1 MNRMI
6 AITIRPGATTAAA
19 RLIWPSPW
27 RIPPP
32 AATSTSMNVP
42 SISENSLRH
51 SKRGSSNCAL
61 DPNSS
66 ASRWRVRGTSGAR
79 PWSSPCA
86 TRSSGIVTTYLE

>member
-19 RLIWPSPW
+19 RLILPWPC
-27 RIPPP
+27 RMPPP

-42 SISENSLRH
+42 SSSENSLRH
-51 SKRGSSNCAL
+51 SRLGSSNCSL

-66 ASRWRVRGTSGAR
+66 ASRCRVRGTIGSRLAISLCTTG
-79 PWSSPCA
+79 
-86 TRSSGIVTTYLE
+86 SSGIATTYLE